1 MDALASEVAGLVEPV
16 LLGTRLY
23 DLDDRAHEG
32 ALRGRAPCREVEPRP
47 LAGSLATETQHA
59 HGHAH
64 LERASPA
71 GTGHLEK
78 RGAGPADLRPK
89 LAVVESVQAD
99 AAPPQAGHEKRN
111 RQSDEAE
118 ATLSEC
124 AGGERD
130 CHCPRKS
137 DDDARTARELPR
149 PTHSA
154 AARR

>member
-1 MDALASEVAGLVEPV
+1 MDALASKVPGLVEPV

-23 DLDDRAHEG
+23 DLDDRAQESS
-32 ALRGRAPCREVEPRP
+32 LRRRATCREVEPRP
-47 LAGSLATETQHA
+47 LARSLATETQHA
-59 HGHAH
+59 HGHAN

-111 RQSDEAE
+111 RQGYEAE

-130 CHCPRKS
+130 CHPEK
-137 DDDARTARELPR
+137 E
-149 PTHSA
+149 
-154 AARR
+154 